1 MIPPCALSLSSAV
14 GAGAVLAQVDPP
26 PLSFTPMTWA
36 AFVLANAII
45 LAILGPRLLRD
56 LRKR

>member
-1 MIPPCALSLSSAV
+1 MIPTGTASLSFAA
-14 GAGAVLAQVDPP
+14 GAGPLLAQVEAP

-36 AFVLANAII
+36 AFLLANAII

-56 LRKR
+56 RRKH